1 MAEFVKTINIFFL
14 ILGNCYIKF
23 PRQYFCFTFEI
34 EGLLRE
40 FVAFLMKRLHDCTLQ
55 STDLVF

>member
-1 MAEFVKTINIFFL
+1 MMHNDVTFDSGSRITIFLFFK
-14 ILGNCYIKF
+14 N
-23 PRQYFCFTFEI
+23 RQYFCFTFEI